1 MREAPRTNITAERS
15 QFLSIGSTEP
25 GNDGWFDRFCQQQIL
40 GLLTRMQRGRL
51 IITLPHG
58 QTIVCGQSGPAA
70 AKNWSSSAA
79 HVEAQATSENTGAS
93 ASGAP
98 FIQAEIKVA
107 RSEFFRRTLLFGD
120 IGLAESYMDGLWE
133 TDDIR
138 AVISWML
145 LNIEDSPV
153 LNESGARS
161 RLLNAFGACNQ
172 YLHRRRSNTLRNSKS
187 NIEAHYDLG
196 NDFFKIFLDRSMT
209 YSSALFPAQ
218 APQSTSA
225 EQASLTQEWLK
236 NEGPSLSGA
245 AQLTADQTPL
255 YHAQLAKYAR
265 LASKMRIQACDHV
278 LEIGCGWGGFS
289 IYAASLFQCRI
300 TAITIS
306 QEQFSYVTRLVA
318 EQKLGHL
325 IDVQLIDYRK
335 VQGRFDKIV
344 SIEMI
349 EAVGDEHIDQFF
361 ACCNRLLRENGLLG
375 LQMITS
381 PDSRYD
387 TLRKNVDFIQ
397 KHIFPGSLLPSLRRI
412 TQAMEKSGD
421 LYLYDLHDMGAS
433 YVATLR
439 QWQINFNERLPQV
452 QELGFDERFVR
463 TWNYYF
469 SYCQAAFD
477 MRNITAV
484 QAVYTR
490 PNNWR
495 LRD

>member
-1 MREAPRTNITAERS
+1 
-15 QFLSIGSTEP
+15 
-25 GNDGWFDRFCQQQIL
+25 
-40 GLLTRMQRGRL
+40 
-51 IITLPHG
+51 
-58 QTIVCGQSGPAA
+58 
-70 AKNWSSSAA
+70 
-79 HVEAQATSENTGAS
+79 
-93 ASGAP
+93 
-98 FIQAEIKVA
+98 
-107 RSEFFRRTLLFGD
+107 
-120 IGLAESYMDGLWE
+120 
-133 TDDIR
+133 
-138 AVISWML
+138 
-145 LNIEDSPV
+145 
-153 LNESGARS
+153 
-161 RLLNAFGACNQ
+161 
-172 YLHRRRSNTLRNSKS
+172 
-187 NIEAHYDLG
+187 
-196 NDFFKIFLDRSMT
+196 
-209 YSSALFPAQ
+209 
-218 APQSTSA
+218 
-225 EQASLTQEWLK
+225 
-236 NEGPSLSGA
+236 
-245 AQLTADQTPL
+245 
-255 YHAQLAKYAR
+255 
-265 LASKMRIQACDHV
+265 
-278 LEIGCGWGGFS
+278 
-289 IYAASLFQCRI
+289 
-300 TAITIS
+300 
-306 QEQFSYVTRLVA
+306 
-318 EQKLGHL
+318 
-325 IDVQLIDYRK
+325 
-335 VQGRFDKIV
+335 
-344 SIEMI
+344 MI